1 MGISFDDFVAF
12 AAFLVVYEQV
22 SVAIFKPPY
31 EWLLAFIEGKVS
43 QAIYDLL
50 FKAQKWVYN
59 LPLAVIVILAE
70 FDLFALAGVDLGA
83 IGVYITAAVSVQ
95 GAATIHGIWEALT
108 GAR

>member
-43 QAIYDLL
+43 QAI
-50 FKAQKWVYN
+50 
-59 LPLAVIVILAE
+59 
-70 FDLFALAGVDLGA
+70 
-83 IGVYITAAVSVQ
+83 
-95 GAATIHGIWEALT
+95 
-108 GAR
+108 